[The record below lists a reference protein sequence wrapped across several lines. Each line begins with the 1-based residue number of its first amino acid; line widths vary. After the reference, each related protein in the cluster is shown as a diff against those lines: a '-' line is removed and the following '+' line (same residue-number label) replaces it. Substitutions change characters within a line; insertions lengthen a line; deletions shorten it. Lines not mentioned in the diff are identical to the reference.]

1 VTGVHS
7 RLAKYTL
14 LY

>member
-7 RLAKYTL
+7 FVFCL
-14 LY
+14 